1 MKIMICPLCG
11 CGEII
16 ETEEDFICSNCE
28 EIFFLDRD
36 NEWQVM
42 DFEKW
47 KEQRRMHNGKDSF

>member
-1 MKIMICPLCG
+1 MICPLCG
-11 CGEII
+11 CGEIK
-16 ETEEDFICSNCE
+16 ETEDGYVCSNCE